1 MSDAPGPQ
9 MWLQRS
15 YICDYLGCR
24 EFPLRAACVI
34 GQMAITQSA
43 CVKRITIMPQ
53 ESRCLCGF
61 FFATSFWLRKR
72 SQYVF
77 MFLYNLWSCSQTAAH
92 PTWPKDGKQSSSCA
106 IIRAFHTL
114 LLYITIDVAVKGNW
128 DLWWRQSVHLFTVNI
143 FCLHLDW
150 RDRGPVF
157 HLWGGM
163 VRHRWSC
170 QDLLHQNMQRL
181 GEAKADGVLAG
192 KRNAKVRF
200 NQKCLTSRS
209 DLMSMVFFLFLSIRS
224 FSHTSIQAHRPPST
238 KSSESICLSNLIR
251 QCCDKT
257 TSHSETYSSSCSVIP
272 FVWGL
277 CSAAWLRGPER
288 AKLAN
293 SLEDLYVW
301 VYLVTSA
308 FQ

>member
-1 MSDAPGPQ
+1 M
-9 MWLQRS
+9 
-15 YICDYLGCR
+15 
-24 EFPLRAACVI
+24 E
-34 GQMAITQSA
+34 T
-43 CVKRITIMPQ
+43 K
-53 ESRCLCGF
+53 
-61 FFATSFWLRKR
+61 
-72 SQYVF
+72 
-77 MFLYNLWSCSQTAAH
+77 
-92 PTWPKDGKQSSSCA
+92 
-106 IIRAFHTL
+106 
-114 LLYITIDVAVKGNW
+114 
-128 DLWWRQSVHLFTVNI
+128 SVQLFTLNTL
-143 FCLHLDW
+143 CLHLDR

-163 VRHRWSC
+163 VRYRWSC

-181 GEAKADGVLAG
+181 GKAAADGVLAG
-192 KRNAKVRF
+192 TRNTKVRF

-209 DLMSMVFFLFLSIRS
+209 DLMLMVSFLSIRS

-277 CSAAWLRGPER
+277 CSAAWLRGSER

-301 VYLVTSA
+301 VHLVISA